1 MAIPK
6 KVLKLVQ
13 ERDSHCWHCG
23 REDDLV
29 PHHRINRGMGG
40 SKLLDIPENLMMIC
54 ANWNGEMES
63 NATAGASA
71 RGWGHK
77 LSVWESVEHPV
88 FDICAFRW
96 YFLLP
101 DGSKVIANLDRV
113 EKRED
118 WISF

>member
-1 MAIPK
+1 MAVPK
-6 KVLKLVQ
+6 KILKVVQ

-40 SKLLDIPENLMMIC
+40 SKKLDIAENLLMVC
-54 ANWNGEMES
+54 AFWNGGMES
-63 NATAGASA
+63 NPNAGAKA

-77 LSVWESVEHPV
+77 RSVWESLEFPV
-88 FDICAFRW
+88 FDCFAFRW
-96 YFLLP
+96 YLIRL
-101 DGSKVIANLDRV
+101 DGSKVIANLDKV
-113 EKRED
+113 DKRED